1 MRCIFEVQ
9 RGCIGPHLE
18 CLDGRPNLQRHV
30 LRHPFV
36 DVERDSPLY
45 ISLESLRA
53 NLEIVNALL

>member
-1 MRCIFEVQ
+1 MC
-9 RGCIGPHLE
+9 PHLK
-18 CLDGRPNLQRHV
+18 CLDGRSHLKRHV
-30 LRHPFV
+30 LRYHFV